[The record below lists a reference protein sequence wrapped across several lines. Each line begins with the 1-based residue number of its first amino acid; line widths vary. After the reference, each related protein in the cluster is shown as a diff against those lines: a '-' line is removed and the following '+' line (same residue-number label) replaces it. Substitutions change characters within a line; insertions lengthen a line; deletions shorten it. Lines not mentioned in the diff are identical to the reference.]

1 MSKKVSGY
9 DINIEGDGYSSS
21 LNFSD
26 YEVDDMLV
34 DANEEFEKIA
44 ESMQFEG
51 RKVDYVNLTEIKS
64 IIDSDTDEVYDYRYS
79 VLEEKGDRPSWVD
92 DVYAKGGMVKKSD
105 FTMLGAGLLIGG
117 LFAFLKK

>member
-51 RKVDYVNLTEIKS
+51 RKIDYVNLTEIKS